1 MITFLRLNIRENMK
15 KIILSIHGMTCSACS
30 SGLEK
35 YLNNQEGI
43 IDATVNLVMQTASI
57 SYEDNLTI
65 DNLSNFIKEAG
76 FESNGIYDESS
87 IIKKT
92 NSQKK
97 YLIVFTIISIILMYI
112 TMSHMINLPTIIEP
126 SKYPTL
132 YALIQLIITIP
143 YLIYGKD
150 ILSNGYKNLKHKTP
164 NMDTLV
170 SIGVLS
176 SLIYSIFTTILIIL
190 GYPTLVHNLYYESSC
205 IVIYFIKL
213 GRYIDSKS
221 KDKTKEA
228 IEKLVSITPDKA
240 LKKENNQEIE
250 ITLDEIKVGDI
261 LICKPG
267 MKIAVDGTITKGET
281 HTDESFITGES
292 TPVKKLK
299 GDNIIAGSINYDGY
313 IEYKAVNIGR
323 NSTISNIVKL
333 VVEATNTKAPIAKI
347 ADRVSNYF
355 VPIIIIIAI
364 LSFIGTLIITKDFS
378 SSINTFVSVLV
389 VACPCALGLAT
400 PLAIVVGEGLC
411 AEHGILVKTSET
423 LETAHK
429 IDTIVFDKTG
439 TLTEG
444 KLSIS
449 TIINNSQY
457 QEKELLSIVCSI
469 ESLSSHPISNAFKEY
484 QQQKK
489 LSIIEPTNFENIS
502 GYGIKATLNKK
513 EYILCNSKYLDK
525 LNIKNSYKANELIL
539 SVTGNSIIFI
549 IEDNK
554 IISLIGVKDTI
565 RKETKDTIKALNKLN
580 KEVIML
586 TGDNE
591 QTATTI
597 AKELGIKRVIANVI
611 PKEKSEVIKKL
622 KNEGKLVMMIGDGI
636 NDAPSLANATIGVSL
651 NSATDIAADSASVL
665 LLKDDLTKI
674 VDLINISKNTL
685 RIIKQNLFWAFFYNI
700 CMVPIAIGILKPFNI
715 TLNPMIASLAMML
728 SSLTVVLNTLRLKK
742 IKLERTK

>member
-1 MITFLRLNIRENMK
+1 MK
-15 KIILSIHGMTCSACS
+15 KVILSISGMTCSACS

-35 YLNNQEGI
+35 HLNKQQGI
-43 IDATVNLVMQTASI
+43 LDATVNLVMQTASI
-57 SYEDNLTI
+57 TYEDNLTI
-65 DNLSNFIKEAG
+65 EDLNKHVKEAG
-76 FESNGIYDESS
+76 FESNGIYDETLEQT
-87 IIKKT
+87 KNK
-92 NSQKK
+92 SQKRN
-97 YLIVFTIISIILMYI
+97 LILFTIISIVLMYI
-112 TMSHMINLPTIIEP
+112 TTGHMINLPSIID
-126 SKYPTL
+126 STKYPII
-132 YALIQLIITIP
+132 YSLIQFIITII

-150 ILSNGYKNLKHKTP
+150 ILISGYKNIKHKTP

-176 SLIYSIFTTILIIL
+176 SFLYSIFNTIFIII
-190 GYPTLVHNLYYESSC
+190 GHTNLVHNLYYESSC

-228 IEKLVSITPDKA
+228 IKRLVSITPNKA
-240 LKKENNQEIE
+240 IKLVNGEELE

-292 TPVKKLK
+292 IPVKKIK
-299 GDNIIAGSINYDGY
+299 GDNVIAGSINYDGY

-333 VVEATNTKAPIAKI
+333 VVEATNTKAPIARI
-347 ADRVSNYF
+347 ADKVSNYF

-364 LSFIGTLIITKDFS
+364 ISFIGTLLATKSFS
-378 SSINTFVSVLV
+378 DSINTFVSILV

-429 IDTIVFDKTG
+429 IDTIIFDKTG

-449 TIINNSQY
+449 NITNNSKY
-457 QEKELLSIVCSI
+457 QEKDLLKIVCSI
-469 ESLSSHPISNAFKEY
+469 ESLSSHPISNAFKLY
-484 QQQKK
+484 QEQNN
-489 LSIIEPTNFENIS
+489 LNILEVTNFENIS
-502 GYGIKATLNKK
+502 GYGIKGTINKK
-513 EYILCNSKYLDK
+513 DYILCNSKYLDK
-525 LNIKNSYKANELIL
+525 LNIKNNYQVDETNLANQ
-539 SVTGNSIIFI
+539 GNSIIYI
-549 IEDNK
+549 VEDNK
-554 IISLIGVKDTI
+554 IISIIGVKDSV
-565 RKETKDTIKALNKLN
+565 RKEAKETITYLNKLN
-580 KEVIML
+580 KEIIML

-611 PKEKSEVIKKL
+611 PSKKSEVINKFKD
-622 KNEGKLVMMIGDGI
+622 EGKLVMMIGDGI

-651 NSATDIAADSASVL
+651 SNATDIATDSSSVL
-665 LLKDDLTKI
+665 LLNDNLYKIIDLFT
-674 VDLINISKNTL
+674 ISKKTL
-685 RIIKQNLFWAFFYNI
+685 TIIKQNLFWAFFYNI
-700 CMVPIAIGILKPFNI
+700 CMIPVAIGILKPFNTI
-715 TLNPMIASLAMML
+715 LNPMIASLAMML
-728 SSLTVVLNTLRLKK
+728 SSLTVVLNTLRLRK

>member
-1 MITFLRLNIRENMK
+1 MK
-15 KIILSIHGMTCSACS
+15 KIILSINGMTCSACS

-35 YLNNQEGI
+35 YLNKQEGI

-57 SYEDNLTI
+57 TYEDNLTI
-65 DNLSNFIKEAG
+65 NDLSNFIKEAG

-92 NSQKK
+92 KSQKK
-97 YLIVFTIISIILMYI
+97 HLIVFTIISIILMYI
-112 TMSHMINLPTIIEP
+112 TMSHMINLPSIIEP
-126 SKYPTL
+126 TTYPIL
-132 YALIQLIITIP
+132 YAVIQLIITIP

-150 ILSNGYKNLKHKTP
+150 ILVSGYKNLIHKTP

-176 SLIYSIFTTILIIL
+176 SLLYSIFNTILIIL
-190 GYPTLVHNLYYESSC
+190 GNTNLVHNLYFESSC

-221 KDKTKEA
+221 KDKTTSA
-228 IEKLVSITPDKA
+228 IKKLVSITPDKA
-240 LKKENNQEIE
+240 LKKENNKEIE
-250 ITLDEIKVGDI
+250 ITLDEIKAGDT

-292 TPVKKLK
+292 IPVKKTK
-299 GDNIIAGSINYDGY
+299 GDNVIAGSINYDGY

-323 NSTISNIVKL
+323 NSTVSNIVKL

-347 ADRVSNYF
+347 ADKVSNYF

-364 LSFIGTLIITKDFS
+364 LSFLGALTITKDFS
-378 SSINTFVSVLV
+378 TSINTFVSILV

-429 IDTIVFDKTG
+429 IDTIIFDKTG

-449 TIINNSQY
+449 NIINNSKY

-469 ESLSSHPISNAFKEY
+469 ESLSSHPISNAFKTY
-484 QQQKK
+484 QETNK
-489 LSIIEPTNFENIS
+489 LTNLKVSNFENIS
-502 GYGIKATLNKK
+502 GYGIKAIVNKK

-525 LNIKNSYKANELIL
+525 LNIKNNYLEDENNLANQ
-539 SVTGNSIIFI
+539 GNSIIYI
-549 IEDNK
+549 VEDNK
-554 IISLIGVKDTI
+554 VISLIGVKDII
-565 RKETKDTIKALNKLN
+565 RKEAKDTIKALNKLN

-591 QTATTI
+591 QTATAI
-597 AKELGIKRVIANVI
+597 AKELGIKRIIANVI
-611 PKEKSEVIKKL
+611 PKEKSEVINKIKS
-622 KNEGKLVMMIGDGI
+622 EDKLVMMIGDGI

-685 RIIKQNLFWAFFYNI
+685 RIIKQNLFWTFFYNI
-700 CMVPIAIGILKPFNI
+700 CMIPIAIGILKPFNI
-715 TLNPMIASLAMML
+715 VLNPMIASLAMML
-728 SSLTVVLNTLRLKK
+728 SSLTVVFNTLRLRK
-742 IKLERTK
+742 IKLERNK

>member
-1 MITFLRLNIRENMK
+1 MK
-15 KIILSIHGMTCSACS
+15 KVILSISGMTCSACS

-35 YLNNQEGI
+35 YLNKQEGI
-43 IDATVNLVMQTASI
+43 LDATVNLVMQTASI
-57 SYEDNLTI
+57 SYEDNLTLE
-65 DNLSNFIKEAG
+65 DLSKYVKEAG
-76 FESNGIYDESS
+76 FESNGIYDETLEQT
-87 IIKKT
+87 KNK
-92 NSQKK
+92 SQKRN
-97 YLIVFTIISIILMYI
+97 LILFTILSIVLMYL
-112 TMSHMINLPTIIEP
+112 TMGHMINLPTIINP
-126 SKYPTL
+126 TKYPI
-132 YALIQLIITIP
+132 YYSIIQLLITII

-150 ILSNGYKNLKHKTP
+150 ILISGYKKIKHKTP

-176 SLIYSIFTTILIIL
+176 SLLYSIFNTILIIL
-190 GYPTLVHNLYYESSC
+190 GHPNLVHNLYYESSC

-228 IEKLVSITPDKA
+228 IKKLVSITPDKA
-240 LKKENNQEIE
+240 LKKEGNKEVE

-292 TPVKKLK
+292 IPVKKIK
-299 GDNIIAGSINYDGY
+299 GDNVIAGSINYDGY

-333 VVEATNTKAPIAKI
+333 VVEATNTKAPIARI
-347 ADRVSNYF
+347 ADKVSNYF

-364 LSFIGTLIITKDFS
+364 ISFIGTLLITKSFS
-378 SSINTFVSVLV
+378 DSINTFVSILV

-411 AEHGILVKTSET
+411 AEHGILVKTSEI

-429 IDTIVFDKTG
+429 IDTIIFDKTG

-449 TIINNSQY
+449 SIINNSKY
-457 QEKELLSIVCSI
+457 QEQELLSIICSI
-469 ESLSSHPISNAFKEY
+469 ESLSSHPISNAFKLY
-484 QQQKK
+484 QETNKLTNQKV
-489 LSIIEPTNFENIS
+489 SNFESIS
-502 GYGIKATLNKK
+502 GYGLKAKVNKK

-525 LNIKNSYKANELIL
+525 LNIKNNYKANELIL
-539 SVTGNSIIFI
+539 SITGNSIIYVV
-549 IEDNK
+549 EDNK
-554 IISLIGVKDTI
+554 IISLIGVKDI
-565 RKETKDTIKALNKLN
+565 VKKEAKDTIKALTKLN

-611 PKEKSEVIKKL
+611 PKEKSEVINKI

-651 NSATDIAADSASVL
+651 SNATDIAADSASVL
-665 LLKDDLTKI
+665 LLKDNLSKIIDLFT
-674 VDLINISKNTL
+674 ISKKTIT
-685 RIIKQNLFWAFFYNI
+685 IIKQNLFWAFFYNI
-700 CMVPIAIGILKPFNI
+700 CMIPIAIGILKPFNI
-715 TLNPMIASLAMML
+715 VLNPMIASLAMML
-728 SSLTVVLNTLRLKK
+728 SSLTVVLNTLRLRK